1 MFYSARNGGRFLAAG
16 IIAATALMMF
26 HGLSGAP
33 VEAAGAVQGSQN
45 NQGVT
50 DPTALVGS
58 WLETLTFPPESGRPP
73 LQSLSSYHAD
83 RTAVC
88 TDQGNVTV
96 NTDQPLVFS
105 SCHGVWAH
113 LEKRKFAGTFVE
125 LISDL
130 SGNLVGYLKVR
141 SVVTVSQ
148 SGDEYTGNSVA
159 EILDPDG
166 NVLFAVPVGNSGQ
179 RIQLQL
185 P

>member
-1 MFYSARNGGRFLAAG
+1 MFHSTRNAGRFLAAG
-16 IIAATALMMF
+16 IIAATALTMYRGF
-26 HGLSGAP
+26 SGAP
-33 VEAAGAVQGSQN
+33 VEAAGAVQGSQS

-58 WLETLTFPPESGRPP
+58 WLETVTFPPESGRPP

-113 LEKRKFAGTFVE
+113 LEKRQFASTSIE

-148 SGDEYTGNSVA
+148 NGDEYTGNSLA
-159 EILDPDG
+159 EVRDPDG
-166 NVLFAVPVGNSGQ
+166 NVLFAVPVANTAR

>member
-1 MFYSARNGGRFLAAG
+1 MFDPTRNGGRFLTAG
-16 IIAATALMMF
+16 IVATIVVTMSLGF
-26 HGLSGAP
+26 FAP
-33 VEAAGAVQGSQN
+33 VKAVAGSQGSQSN
-45 NQGVT
+45 GAT
-50 DPTALVGS
+50 DPAALVGS
-58 WLETLTFPPESGRPP
+58 WLETVTFPPESGRPP
-73 LQSLSSYHAD
+73 MQSLSSYHAD

-88 TDQGNVTV
+88 ADQGNVTV

-130 SGNLVGYLKVR
+130 SGNLVGYLRVR

-148 SGDEYTGNSVA
+148 NGDEYNGNSLA
-159 EILDPDG
+159 EVRDPDG
-166 NVLFAVPVGNSGQ
+166 NVLFAVPVVNSAH